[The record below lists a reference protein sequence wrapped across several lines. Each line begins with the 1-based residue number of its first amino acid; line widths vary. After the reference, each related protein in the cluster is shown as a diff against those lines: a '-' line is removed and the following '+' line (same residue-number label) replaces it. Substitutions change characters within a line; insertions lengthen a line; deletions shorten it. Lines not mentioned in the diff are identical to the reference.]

1 MKKQVGKNKVVV
13 VLVMLAAAV
22 FVAKMLGFLP

>member
-22 FVAKMLGFLP
+22 FVAKMLGLLP

>member
-1 MKKQVGKNKVVV
+1 MMKKISENKVVV

-22 FVAKMLGFLP
+22 FVAKMLGIL